1 MPLDPLTRRELERRG
16 VANVRLLLIPEIS
29 GSHPNALVLLHAP
42 GVPNPLRG
50 DVEDWLRDAELAEK
64 AEQDH
69 RHRQVIGTAYWTLGI
84 AVVAAIAGIIAAW
97 PVVKE
102 WLK

>member
-1 MPLDPLTRRELERRG
+1 MTLDPSTRRELERRG
-16 VANVRLLLIPEIS
+16 AANVRSLLIPEVS
-29 GSHPNALVLLHAP
+29 GSNPNALVPLYAT
-42 GVPNPLRG
+42 GVLDPLRR
-50 DVEDWLRDAELAEK
+50 DVEDWLRDTELAEK

-69 RHRQVIGTAYWTLGI
+69 RHRQVISTAYWTLGVAVI
-84 AVVAAIAGIIAAW
+84 AAVAGIIAAW